1 MTLTRA
7 FNMMLIVVLFGAIL
21 MMYACSNNDGNGET
35 VGQKVGKKV
44 DAAIDATNTTVNDA
58 SSKIADSAT
67 KADAALKDTGEKIGQ
82 RAGDAADR
90 AGKVAAVVDDALIT
104 TSIKADLL
112 KDPGLSAFRVDV
124 NTVQGEVTLK
134 GDVDTE
140 AAKQRAGRLALAIAG
155 VTRVN
160 NLLAVSTR
168 HAQAATLR
176 NAVDR
181 EETFLLTPARMRK
194 MT

>member
-181 EETFLLTPARMRK
+181 EEPFLLTPARMRK